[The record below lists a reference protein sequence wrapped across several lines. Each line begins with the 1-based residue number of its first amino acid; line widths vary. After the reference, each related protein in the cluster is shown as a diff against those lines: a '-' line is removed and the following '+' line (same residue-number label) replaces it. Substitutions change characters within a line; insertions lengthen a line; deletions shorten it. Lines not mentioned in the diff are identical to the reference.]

1 MNKETEK
8 QMNEIV
14 KRISKIKSVAAI
26 YLFGSQVTGRARLDS
41 DVDIAVLTKN
51 ATENEETNISL
62 SGNKLFEIHILAK
75 LPPIIQYRIFKEGIL
90 LYVND
95 EKCLNEVKAKV
106 IITYLDF
113 LPFLNRFSWGV
124 INNV

>member
-95 EKCLNEVKAKV
+95 EKCL
-106 IITYLDF
+106 
-113 LPFLNRFSWGV
+113 
-124 INNV
+124 